1 MAIINT
7 LREKMGRFL
16 VIVVGLSIMAF
27 VLTDLLGTRSS
38 ILGSDSTEVGEI
50 AGESV
55 SQEEFVNLV
64 ESIKQN
70 YMSQYGVNPNEFLM
84 QTIRNQAWEQMIAQ
98 IAYTQHFDEAGIV
111 VSGDERIDM
120 VQGRNISPS
129 VLQQFANPETGQLDR
144 EFLNQVLVNSD
155 LNEQARVQWQIF
167 ENGLA
172 ENRRMTKY
180 QNLLQKTNYVTLAE
194 AQQEYNAQTSNI
206 TVDYLYIPFIA
217 VDQDKISEVTD
228 SEMEAYL
235 NEHKE
240 EYTVEESRSLDYVTF
255 PVIPSAAD
263 SAYAQQELNRLRT
276 QLEESENDSTLAVIN
291 TEQGQGF
298 GTYDPTALP
307 TDMADNLGTLKVGDV
322 LGPKLSNGIFTLF
335 KLSDIVQGET
345 EFVRASHIL
354 LKTEGLSL
362 TEKADVKA
370 KAQKLLTQA
379 RNGEDFA
386 QLARQNSEDSSG
398 PAGGDLG
405 WYAKGGS
412 GQGKWDDAFESAAF
426 SLNRPGVVNRVVES
440 AFGFHIIKVVEAP
453 SKNRYKVAIILKEL
467 TPSDETIDEA
477 YKLAG
482 DFLLNANSYDE
493 FVNYA
498 AEKGY
503 SVYNGNNVSSSSNT
517 VGQLADARQMVT
529 WMYGDAS
536 IGDVENF
543 DLGDDYVVAVYK
555 GKVEA
560 GLAKLSNVRSEIKL
574 KVENAKK
581 AKYIQDQLAKASGAL
596 SDIAAS
602 FDATAQVYSDTQL
615 QLGSNSLPNVGTS
628 PIAIGKAFALKNAGD
643 RSKPIVTETGVV
655 IVDLKSKSEPA
666 AITDYTNYVN
676 AVSQRMA
683 SNTQIKL
690 SQSIKGKAE
699 IVDKRYKF
707 Y

>member
-16 VIVVGLSIMAF
+16 VIVVGISIMAF

-38 ILGSDSTEVGEI
+38 ILGSDQTEVGEI

-55 SQEEFVNLV
+55 SQEEFANLV

-70 YMSQYGVNPNEFLM
+70 YMAQYGVNPNEFLM

-111 VSGDERIDM
+111 VSADERIDM
-120 VQGRNISPS
+120 VQGKNISPS
-129 VLQQFANPETGQLDR
+129 VLQQFANPETGELDR

-172 ENRRMTKY
+172 ENRRMVKF

-194 AQQEYNAQTSNI
+194 AQQEYNAQASNI

-217 VDQDKISEVTD
+217 VDQDKITEVTEA
-228 SEMEAYL
+228 EMEAYL
-235 NEHKE
+235 NENKE

-263 SAYAQQELNRLRT
+263 SAYAQQELTRLRT

-307 TDMADNLGTLKVGDV
+307 TDLADNLDNLKVGDV
-322 LGPKLSNGIFTLF
+322 LGPKLSNGIYTLF
-335 KLSDIVQGET
+335 KLSDIVQGEN
-345 EFVRASHIL
+345 EFVRVSHIL

-362 TEKADVKA
+362 AEKADVKA

-398 PAGGDLG
+398 PSGGDLG

-426 SLNRPGVVNRVVES
+426 SLSRPGIVNRLVES
-440 AFGFHIIKVVEAP
+440 QFGFHIIKVLNAP

-467 TPSDETIDEA
+467 TPSDETVDEA

-482 DFLLNANSYDE
+482 DFLLNADSYDE

-498 AEKGY
+498 SEKGY
-503 SVYNGNNVSSSSNT
+503 SVYNGNNVNANSNT
-517 VGQLADARQMVT
+517 VGQLANARQLVT

-574 KVENAKK
+574 KVENDKK
-581 AKYIQDQLAKASGAL
+581 AKYIQDQLATATGAL
-596 SDIAAS
+596 NDIAAS

-615 QLGSNSLPNVGTS
+615 QLASNSLPNVGTS
-628 PIAIGKAFALKNAGD
+628 PMAIGKAFALKNVGD

-655 IVDLKSKSEPA
+655 IIDLKAKSEPA

-676 AVSQRMA
+676 QVSQRMA

>member
-482 DFLLNANSYDE
+482 DFLLNADSYDD

-503 SVYNGNNVSSSSNT
+503 SVYNGNNVNSSSNS

-536 IGDVENF
+536 IGDVEDF

-574 KVENAKK
+574 KVENEKK
-581 AKYIQDQLAKASGAL
+581 AKYIQDQLANASGAL

-602 FDATAQVYSDTQL
+602 FDATAQVYSNTQL

-676 AVSQRMA
+676 TVSQRMA

-690 SQSIKGKAE
+690 SQSIKEKAE